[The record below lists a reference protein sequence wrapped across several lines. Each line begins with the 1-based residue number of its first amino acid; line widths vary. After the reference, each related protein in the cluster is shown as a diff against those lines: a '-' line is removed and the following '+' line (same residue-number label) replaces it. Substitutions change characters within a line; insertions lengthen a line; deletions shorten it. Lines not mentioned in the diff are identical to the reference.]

1 MTLQE
6 VVVRGTRDGLRQDVE
21 AGPHR
26 IIVDEPVALGGTD
39 EGATPY
45 ALLLAALGA
54 CTAITLRLYART
66 KGWPL
71 ETVEVRLSHDKIHAK
86 DCATCET
93 KEGRLDR
100 IEREIVV
107 GGPLTEEQRNRLG
120 EIADRCPVHRTL
132 TSEIHIHTRV
142 TTPGV

>member
-86 DCATCET
+86 DCTTCET

>member
-1 MTLQE
+1 MGPHE
-6 VVVRGTRDGLRQDVE
+6 VVVRGAGDGFRQDVQV
-21 AGPHR
+21 GGHR
-26 IIVDEPVALGGTD
+26 LVVDEPVELGGTD

-54 CTAITLRLYART
+54 CTSMTVRLHAAR

-71 ETVEVRLSHDKIHAK
+71 ESVEVRLSHEKIHAK
-86 DCATCET
+86 DCATCDT

-100 IEREIVV
+100 IECELIL
-107 GGPLTEEQRNRLG
+107 GGPLDVEQRRRLG

-132 TSEIHIHTRV
+132 TSEIDIRTKV
-142 TTPGV
+142 TASRA

>member
-1 MTLQE
+1 
-6 VVVRGTRDGLRQDVE
+6 VVVRGRGDGLRQDVD
-21 AGPHR
+21 AGAHR
-26 IIVDEPVALGGTD
+26 IIVDEPIALGGTD

-45 ALLLAALGA
+45 GLLLAALGA

-93 KEGRLDR
+93 KEGKLDR
-100 IEREIVV
+100 IEREVLL
-107 GGPLTEEQRNRLG
+107 GGALTEEQRKRLG

-132 TSEIHIHTRV
+132 TSEIHIHTRI
-142 TTPGV
+142 TTPVA

>member
-6 VVVRGTRDGLRQDVE
+6 VVVRGKRDSLRQDVE
-21 AGPHR
+21 AGAHR
-26 IIVDEPVALGGTD
+26 IIVDEPIALGGTD

-45 ALLLAALGA
+45 GLLLAALGA

-93 KEGRLDR
+93 KEGKLDR
-100 IEREIVV
+100 IEREVIL
-107 GGPLTEEQRNRLG
+107 GGALTEEQRKRLG
-120 EIADRCPVHRTL
+120 EIADRCPLHRTL
-132 TSEIHIHTRV
+132 TSEIHIHTRISAPV
-142 TTPGV
+142 A